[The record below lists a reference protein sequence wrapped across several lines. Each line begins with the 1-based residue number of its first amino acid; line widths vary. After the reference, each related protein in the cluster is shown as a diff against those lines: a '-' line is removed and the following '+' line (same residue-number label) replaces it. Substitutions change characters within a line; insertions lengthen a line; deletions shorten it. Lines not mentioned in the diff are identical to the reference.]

1 MTETLSLRQ
10 LNRATLA
17 RQILLARE
25 DITIP
30 EAAERLG
37 GLQAQEPKPPFLG
50 LWSRVEGFSAEAL
63 HSAVHDRSVVRATFL
78 RGTLHLVSA
87 ADYAAL
93 RTTLQPMLDGALK
106 VLGDRAAGLDRPA
119 VLAAARRHLEDGPRT
134 FNEIRAL
141 LQEDF
146 PEVNDRALGYAVRMW
161 LPLTMVPTD
170 DRWGFPRTA
179 SFTLADTWLHTPI
192 SDVPDD
198 EALALRYLAAFGPA
212 SAADAQTWSGLQAC
226 GAALERLRPKLR
238 TFQDERGRELF
249 DLPDAPRPHEDTDVP
264 ARFLPEFDNLVLAHA
279 DRRRII
285 SDAHRPLLTTKNLRV
300 RAVFLWDGFAAGL
313 WELERKRKIA
323 TLRLRPFE
331 PLPRKAVTALTT
343 EGESLLRFA
352 EPDAADHQIE
362 VTAPA

>member
-1 MTETLSLRQ
+1 MTEPLSLRQ

-17 RQILLARE
+17 RQMLLARE
-25 DITIP
+25 AVPVP
-30 EAAERLG
+30 EAVGRLG

-50 LWSRVEGFSAEAL
+50 LWSRVEGFSAEDL
-63 HSAVHDRSVVRATFL
+63 HGVLQDRSVVRATFL
-78 RGTLHLVSA
+78 RGTLHLVA
-87 ADYAAL
+87 ATDYAAL

-119 VLAAARRHLEDGPRT
+119 VLAAARRHLTEGPRT
-134 FNEIRAL
+134 FNELRAL

-161 LPLTMVPTD
+161 LPLTMVPTE

-179 SFTLADTWLHTPI
+179 SFTLADTWLHAPI
-192 SDVPDD
+192 SDTPDD

-212 SAADAQTWSGLQAC
+212 TAADAQTWSGLAAL

-249 DLPDAPRPHEDTDVP
+249 DLPDAPRPHEDVDVP

-279 DRRRII
+279 DRQRII
-285 SDAHRPLLTTKNLRV
+285 ADAHRPLLTTKNLRV

-331 PLPRKAVTALTT
+331 PLPREAVEALTA
-343 EGESLLRFA
+343 EGESLLRFT
-352 EPDAADHQIE
+352 EPDATDHQINI
-362 VTAPA
+362 VASA